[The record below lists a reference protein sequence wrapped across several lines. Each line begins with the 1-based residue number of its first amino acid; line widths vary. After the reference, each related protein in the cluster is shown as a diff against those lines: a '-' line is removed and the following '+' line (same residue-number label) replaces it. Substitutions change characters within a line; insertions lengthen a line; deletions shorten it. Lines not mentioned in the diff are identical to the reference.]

1 VNSAIHEQCSEL
13 LLIALYSTVQLAC
26 TVNTKQQNAASS
38 FLRHRRKKHV
48 GSIHSKLCMDCYQ
61 MAADCVLIKTQLQ
74 PRKQTNPKRYLS
86 RIKFHNQFLR
96 IYLSRIK
103 FHFLKDIYHKYNSE
117 PPHCAETMEFQFLKT
132 KKKPCDK

>member
-1 VNSAIHEQCSEL
+1 VQVNCTVHVNSAIHEQCSEL

-61 MAADCVLIKTQLQ
+61 TAADCVLIKTQLQ
-74 PRKQTNPKRYLS
+74 PRKQTDPNFVVWIS
-86 RIKFHNQFLR
+86 GNQTR
-96 IYLSRIK
+96 
-103 FHFLKDIYHKYNSE
+103 
-117 PPHCAETMEFQFLKT
+117 A
-132 KKKPCDK
+132 KKILM

>member
-61 MAADCVLIKTQLQ
+61 TAADCVLIKTQLQ
-74 PRKQTNPKRYLS
+74 SRKQTDAKISSTALILNMSTVTLS
-86 RIKFHNQFLR
+86 IGSHT
-96 IYLSRIK
+96 S
-103 FHFLKDIYHKYNSE
+103 
-117 PPHCAETMEFQFLKT
+117 
-132 KKKPCDK
+132 